1 MTDKN
6 YKVVCSPLD
15 LVLVVKKFN
24 LEEEKRLYDTV
35 QSKLDS
41 TEGPIRVD
49 SYKDFILKEFLV
61 DYDGLTSMLPK
72 DFEERAVII
81 DAVYHAVTEL
91 YIPFKLEVVCAD
103 MNSTL
108 FLEGEVSEVI
118 QKIQKKFAK
127 NILKHQQTEHET
139 FCSGINTMEDLNS
152 LEGVLRE
159 AIVGQDEAIDALVKN
174 IKLNAAGLADHS
186 ALMFVGP
193 TGVGKSELAKI
204 LGNHYSGNFFKINC
218 AEYSGGHE
226 YAKLIGSP
234 PGYVGHSERS
244 LLGEKAEKS
253 NKWVFLFDE
262 IEKAHEKFYDFLLSL
277 LDDGTC
283 TDNMGNVLDFSESI
297 FIFTSNQGMSNIR
310 YGKKLG
316 FGTGKEDD
324 MDTFNQ
330 SKEKILDS
338 VKEKFNPEFM
348 NRIDDVILFNALSKA
363 NIASIVSLNLAELP
377 IKEGDDLVDFVVEEA
392 YSVEYGARNIKRFI
406 KNNITTK
413 IADAIL
419 NNKVPDNKD
428 DYYSYVIEGSEVNL
442 IDLVDY
448 VKPKKKKRRR
458 KKISASGTN

>member
-1 MTDKN
+1 MSDKN

-15 LVLVVKKFN
+15 LVLVVKRLDLK
-24 LEEEKRLYDTV
+24 EEKKLYDTV
-35 QSKLDS
+35 QKKLNS
-41 TEGPIRVD
+41 AKEPIRVD
-49 SYKDFILKEFLV
+49 SYKDFILQEFLV
-61 DYDGLTSMLPK
+61 DYEGLVALLPK
-72 DFEERAVII
+72 DFEEKAVVI
-81 DAVYHAVTEL
+81 DAVYNAITEL
-91 YIPFKLEVVCAD
+91 YLPFKLEIVCAD
-103 MNSTL
+103 INSSI
-108 FLEGEVSEVI
+108 FFEGEVSEVI
-118 QKIQKKFAK
+118 QKIQKRFAK
-127 NILKHQQTEHET
+127 SVLNQAPVEQEA
-139 FCSGINTMEDLNS
+139 FCSGINTMQDLEN
-152 LEGVLRE
+152 LNEMLRAE
-159 AIVGQDEAIDALVKN
+159 IVGQDEAVDALIKN
-174 IKLNAAGLADHS
+174 IKLNAAGLANQS

-204 LGNHYSGNFFKINC
+204 LGKHYSGNFFKVNC

-234 PGYVGHSERS
+234 PGYVGHSDKS

-283 TDNMGNVLDFSESI
+283 TDNMGNVLDFTESI
-297 FIFTSNQGMSNIR
+297 FIFTSNQGLESVK

-316 FGTGKEDD
+316 FGNRETDD
-324 MDTFNQ
+324 METFKQ
-330 SKEKILDS
+330 SKDKILES
-338 VKEKFNPEFM
+338 VKTKFNPEFM
-348 NRIDDVILFNALSKA
+348 NRIDDVLLFNALSKE
-363 NIASIVSLNLAELP
+363 NIAEIVTLNLDTLP
-377 IKEGDDLVDFVVEEA
+377 IKVEDDLIHHVVESS

-419 NNKVPDNKD
+419 NNKVPDNEE
-428 DYYSYVIEGSEVNL
+428 DYYSYVIEDSEVNL

-448 VKPKKKKRRR
+448 VKPKKKRRKR